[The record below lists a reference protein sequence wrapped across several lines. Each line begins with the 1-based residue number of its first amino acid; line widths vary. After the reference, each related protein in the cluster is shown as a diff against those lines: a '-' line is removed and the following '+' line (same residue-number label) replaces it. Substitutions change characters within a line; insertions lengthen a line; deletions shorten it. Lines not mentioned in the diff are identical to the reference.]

1 MQTRTIRSPF
11 FVISNPNS
19 STFTDDRISSGGYA
33 QIKSF
38 VLTSNS
44 SSTPSSQK
52 TSRYSPPGQS
62 VTAGMRRRKCRPI
75 GKRTRSSREHV
86 GWESLSQIFCVLT
99 ALVTILRMSCAVSEC
114 RETFGGKFGAWYHS
128 SLCSCSSQSLRRY
141 VRFLSVEHVYLS
153 W

>member
-1 MQTRTIRSPF
+1 MQTRTISSPF

-38 VLTSNS
+38 VFTSNS
-44 SSTPSSQK
+44 SNTPSNQK
-52 TSRYSPPGQS
+52 TSRYSPPGQR

-75 GKRTRSSREHV
+75 GNRTRSSREHV
-86 GWESLSQIFCVLT
+86 GWMSLSHNFCVLT
-99 ALVTILRMSCAVSEC
+99 ALVTILRMPWAESEC
-114 RETFGGKFGAWYHS
+114 KEMFGGRFGAWYHS
-128 SLCSCSSQSLRRY
+128 SLCSCSSQSRRRD
-141 VRFLSVEHVYLS
+141 VRFLNVEHVYSS